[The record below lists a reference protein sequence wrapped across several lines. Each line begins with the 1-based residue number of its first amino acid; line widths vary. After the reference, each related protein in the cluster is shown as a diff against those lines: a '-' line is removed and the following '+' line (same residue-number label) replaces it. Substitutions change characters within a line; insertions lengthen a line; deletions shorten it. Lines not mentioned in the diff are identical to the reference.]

1 MYENVKFLRG
11 GKFTS
16 KGKWKHICRTID
28 SAELIILLSGEVNM
42 FVGDASYSL
51 KPGEILRILPG
62 VYHGGSR
69 ESEDLSFFWL
79 HLTGAEADE
88 LPPALTAPKN
98 FERIKTLTKELLHY
112 HEQKEY
118 PRECADSLIKV
129 LLAEITHGR
138 SDSDGKL
145 ISEIKEYIRV
155 NIEEPLKATDIAI
168 RYNYNEDYLNRLF
181 KKRLGVG
188 LKKYIDS
195 ARLDAIKSNLLMS
208 NLSLTEIAFRYGFD
222 EYKYLLKFFKYH
234 EGISPSKYRDAYYG
248 MHTNQK

>member
-1 MYENVKFLRG
+1 MYENIHFTNG

-16 KGKWKHICRTID
+16 KGKWKHACRTID
-28 SAELIILLSGEVNM
+28 STELIIVLSGEVNM
-42 FVGDASYSL
+42 FVEDERLSL
-51 KPGEILRILPG
+51 HMGEVLRILPG
-62 VYHGGSR
+62 ELHGGSR
-69 ESEDLSFFWL
+69 ESENLSFFWL

-88 LPPALTAPKN
+88 LPPAISAPKN

-118 PRECADSLIKV
+118 PKECADSLIKV

-155 NIEEPLKATDIAI
+155 NIEEPLKASDIAT

-195 ARLDAIKSNLLMS
+195 ARLESIKANLLMS
-208 NLSLTEIAFRYGFD
+208 NLSLTEIAYRYGFD

-234 EGISPSKYRDAYYG
+234 EGISPSKYREAYYG